1 MAVDHFDIGPVHF
14 DEVHDGEVLGDL
26 RLRSD
31 DEVQIHEH
39 LVHELDQK
47 IQGLPVL
54 QRGRWKEP

>member
-1 MAVDHFDIGPVHF
+1 MGQVHF
-14 DEVHDGEVLGDL
+14 DEVHDGEVPGDL
-26 RLRSD
+26 RLRLD

-39 LVHELDQK
+39 LVHEPDQK